1 MLKERQIDF
10 SETKEKEWNL
20 IRSKLVHGIEL
31 NLQDSGRWFSATVDG
46 ENIKIEGAKLNVR
59 PLAIDPPMFI
69 TFESFKKVI
78 DVYPE
83 ILKGGVTILTAQL
96 ELQKTMPTFKYTFM
110 LIYSL
115 V

>member
-1 MLKERQIDF
+1 MLKERQVDF

-20 IRSKLVHGIEL
+20 IRTKLVHGIEL
-31 NLQDSGRWFSATVDG
+31 NLPDSGRWFSATIDG

-59 PLAIDPPMFI
+59 PLAIDPPMYI
-69 TFESFKKVI
+69 TFESFKEVI

-83 ILKGGVTILTAQL
+83 ILKGGVTVLSGL
-96 ELQKTMPTFKYTFM
+96 LKLQQTMPTFKYTFM